1 MKRFYN
7 NTISRL
13 ALSRAVRVFTLLC
26 VLLGFSSSV
35 WAEAG
40 LVDVSFTFSTGTYS
54 DLALSGIEAKSLGTN
69 LTSAPK
75 LTQSIIE
82 TYRYNGGN
90 TCGATLYVKYD
101 NGDAKELGSMGHSG
115 NNGNNQWWNWNGNE
129 TFPATSGEHTV
140 EFWIKVTG
148 QKNGNGCS
156 EEFWASNNNQNY
168 KFTYTIAAQHYWLKH
183 PWDGSSWSWKELTYQ
198 SGTTYTLTA
207 NYGGNNATVDYNTAN
222 NDNGKVNVT
231 PTLGCTTIAQ
241 GTSCTF
247 TFDSNSKTVN
257 ITPTAGCDSGSGD
270 EGDDTG
276 DCRTIYLKPNDDWKK
291 DGARFAAYFFG
302 NSNGST
308 TWVSME
314 SSTCDGLY
322 KVAVPSGY
330 PKVVICRMNGGSSN
344 NAWDA
349 TWDQTDDL
357 TLSDNNNLYTI
368 TTIRDGKYWYGNWSA
383 YTCAD
388 KASCSD
394 DGDDDDDDTDI
405 PVFEYTEPVLLTRD
419 AVYDEDTNT
428 AKLWGYMQQD
438 PGVDECSNIVYYGF
452 AFCQGAGCTPE
463 IPTNYQK
470 YKHYIEADGV
480 SSTDRLDRGYEFTG
494 TLAKNDKGEDILV
507 EGSVYGYKAY
517 IWTND
522 GAVLSDE
529 TRYFS
534 TGGCIPIPGGGDTI
548 RVTVDGL
555 TYAKDTAYY
564 DDCALV
570 YGDLQTALNR
580 LKNLSEYVTE
590 DNGSYNLKQPVVIT
604 VHQKEGKNYYW
615 GEKKSVSGGQDGNAQ
630 DLQVLHVSDFN
641 KGGNDY
647 NKKNKL
653 IIRAAK
659 KTNDKG
665 ELVFETPRIA
675 HMLIRSSRNVELDAL
690 QIFSNPSNKG
700 AKKTT
705 ALELDDSRSA
715 DWANASC
722 TLTGANILVHNCYI
736 GSNGFT
742 GVHVNGI
749 DGLTFENNEFQLTS
763 KEADANAKA
772 WGASAKFLECKNIKF
787 VRNNFM
793 GAHTTLLW
801 IQQVENALFYN
812 NVFWNTNEISAG
824 RAVRVYN
831 QFNTKTD
838 NIAILYNTFYVAD
851 HANNNSTFDFLSAE
865 DITHGSPN
873 NSDISGDIYFQ
884 YNNCY
889 SYDTDVKGKKDGV
902 LGRIKNGNYCPNNF
916 WSVYDQNN
924 RLTTSKF
931 AFGSC
936 TNGKFVNVSSLV
948 CETSATG
955 PGSLVI
961 RQPEDVNDP
970 GLKLGDQL
978 TASQVKGMVGNNI
991 NITDAELKHDRYR
1004 DGIRSGSKWT
1014 LGAYEGTAAEPV
1026 TTAIYWL
1033 GGISDE
1039 WDNRNNWGYINKD
1052 GKLKKLTCVELL
1064 PEDLHVIIP
1073 KYKSTQYP
1081 TGTSTEH
1088 YYPTLP
1094 EQFDATAR
1102 KSATVKMDDKGVVTF
1117 AGIPAAEQVSA
1128 GVGKITTPTK
1138 FAGTIEL
1145 EYGAALKGVEV
1156 LDSEG
1161 VLRYDKAV
1169 TNMTVDRDKWT
1180 LVGPVVKPFDE
1191 NGNERDVLS
1200 GDYFLNFEPDVY
1212 MHEATATSNGKG
1224 GYDFTWGNTFS
1235 SLTRKIEPNTAF
1247 AVSVPDRY
1255 GDYKLSASVY
1265 YTYIKPDPD
1274 KVGDATVPKSF
1285 RPFEGYFVNDDE
1297 MLTYKNLTA
1306 GQAYI
1311 LNNSYPYNINAKNL
1325 AEKGDVY
1332 VYDYEA
1338 KSVKTPDMYGDAD
1351 VHLKPQHGFIFVPNE
1366 NGDLVIE
1373 EEWLAYG
1380 DTKSR
1385 SLEQEQPTIA
1395 INLHAGSTLNPE
1407 HSTILIKYDEF
1418 LGKNEESASN
1428 STKVFSAN
1436 KSTPDLYMNIEN
1448 NKYAEYVI
1456 ASERQTIPLGI
1467 YVNTPMYVEFTTAF
1481 SEGFSEVTL
1490 VDAYTGRYYDL
1501 LNGSYTADILPA
1513 SYNEGRYYL
1522 NLKVADSTEPDDD
1535 NVDDGNQNIPGDDV
1549 TTDIEDNKSESLINI
1564 YVDESEG
1571 NSVCIVTDGIELQDV
1586 YISDMAGRTMH
1597 YYANGYATKI
1607 DLPVA
1612 QGVYTV
1618 NVIGDTASR
1627 AEKVILK

>member
-7 NTISRL
+7 NTKMSGAFSK
-13 ALSRAVRVFTLLC
+13 ALRVVALLC
-26 VLLGFSSSV
+26 VLLGVNSSALADAGFHSTDAWNFLYYPGTGGDTWVSGGINNGETKDLGTLSGTPYMKGLLAKTWKTKNAGNVCSV
-35 WAEAG
+35 TAKYKIDNGSEQSVSLDSWSDLGESSGSVNQQLKKEG
-40 LVDVSFTFSTGTYS
+40 LNIAMPTTPGAHTISFTFTANVNKSGTGNCNATV
-54 DLALSGIEAKSLGTN
+54 TM
-69 LTSAPK
+69 
-75 LTQSIIE
+75 
-82 TYRYNGGN
+82 NG
-90 TCGATLYVKYD
+90 A
-101 NGDAKELGSMGHSG
+101 
-115 NNGNNQWWNWNGNE
+115 
-129 TFPATSGEHTV
+129 
-140 EFWIKVTG
+140 I
-148 QKNGNGCS
+148 
-156 EEFWASNNNQNY
+156 
-168 KFTYTIAAQHYWLKH
+168 TYTIAAQHYWLKH
-183 PWDGSSWSWKELTYQ
+183 PWDGSNWSWKELTYQ

-207 NYGGNNATVDYNTAN
+207 NYGGNNASVDYNTAN

-231 PTLGCTTIAQ
+231 PNLGCSTIAQ

-257 ITPTAGCDSGSGD
+257 ITPTAGCGSGGD

-330 PKVVICRMNGGSSN
+330 PKVVLCRMNGGSSN

-368 TTIRDGKYWYGNWSA
+368 TTKRDGKYWYGNWSA
-383 YTCAD
+383 SSCTD

-438 PGVDECSNIVYYGF
+438 PGVDECSRVTFYGF
-452 AFCQGAGCTPE
+452 YYCEGAGK
-463 IPTNYQK
+463 IPTASNS
-470 YKHYIEADGV
+470 YIHAATV
-480 SSTDRLDRGYEFTG
+480 STDAILDRGFEFTG
-494 TLAKNDKGEDILV
+494 TLNNLT
-507 EGSVYGYKAY
+507 EGTVYAYRAY
-517 IWTND
+517 IYAN
-522 GAVLSDE
+522 GKSILSDE

-555 TYAKDTAYY
+555 TYATDTAYY

-590 DNGSYNLKQPVVIT
+590 DNGSYNLKQPIVIT

-615 GEKKSVSGGQDGNAQ
+615 GEEKSVSGGQDGNAQ
-630 DLQVLHVSDFN
+630 KLQVLHVSDFN

-838 NIAILYNTFYVAD
+838 NIAILYNSFYVAD

-865 DITHGSPN
+865 DITYGSPN

-889 SYDTDVKGKKDGV
+889 SYDADVKGKKDGV

-936 TNGKFVNVSSLV
+936 DNGKFVNVSSLV

-1081 TGTSTEH
+1081 TGTSTVH

-1366 NGDLVIE
+1366 NGDLVIK

>member
-1 MKRFYN
+1 MKKFYN
-7 NTISRL
+7 NTKISGAFSK
-13 ALSRAVRVFTLLC
+13 ALRVVALLC
-26 VLLGFSSSV
+26 VLLGISSSA
-35 WAEAG
+35 WAEAIQNNWKIG
-40 LVDVSFTFSTGTYS
+40 FNTGGSDVWENVNNYDTKDFGS
-54 DLALSGIEAKSLGTN
+54 

-75 LTQSIIE
+75 VL
-82 TYRYNGGN
+82 GLN
-90 TCGATLYVKYD
+90 TWVDKQ
-101 NGDAKELGSMGHSG
+101 SG
-115 NNGNNQWWNWNGNE
+115 NVCDGNKLTIGGDTYGSEKTINVNVENWNDPVALYAPVNE
-129 TFPATSGEHTV
+129 TLPNSAGSHTV
-140 EFWIKVTG
+140 YFTFKVNVG
-148 QKNGNGCS
+148 SDCGGII
-156 EEFWASNNNQNY
+156 Y
-168 KFTYTIAAQHYWLKH
+168 KTFKVTYTIAGSTSSKYYAKYN
-183 PWDGSSWSWKELTYQ
+183 WDGGSNWSWRELDSNNQITATYHNNCMNVATSQ
-198 SGTTYTLTA
+198 DDNATCYSITLNGTIGNGTECIFTWNPATQTLTA
-207 NYGGNNATVDYNTAN
+207 
-222 NDNGKVNVT
+222 T
-231 PTLGCTTIAQ
+231 PVG
-241 GTSCTF
+241 
-247 TFDSNSKTVN
+247 
-257 ITPTAGCDSGSGD
+257 GSGGD
-270 EGDDTG
+270 DDDTG
-276 DCRTIYLKPNDDWKK
+276 NCRTIYLKPNDDWKN

-330 PKVVICRMNGGSSN
+330 PSVVLCRMNGGSSN

-368 TTIRDGKYWYGNWSA
+368 TTRRDGKYWYGNWSA
-383 YTCAD
+383 SACTD
-388 KASCSD
+388 KASCTD
-394 DGDDDDDDTDI
+394 DGDGDDDDDDTDI

-419 AVYDEDTNT
+419 AVYDEDTKT
-428 AKLWGYMQQD
+428 AQLWGYMQQD
-438 PGVDECSNIVYYGF
+438 PGVDQCSKVTYYGF
-452 AFCQGAGCTPE
+452 YYCEGAGK
-463 IPTNYQK
+463 IPTASNS
-470 YKHYIEADGV
+470 YIHATTV
-480 SSTDRLDRGYEFTG
+480 SNDAILDRGFEFTG
-494 TLAKNDKGEDILV
+494 TLSNLT
-507 EGSVYGYKAY
+507 EGTVYAYRAY
-517 IWTND
+517 IYAN
-522 GAVLSDE
+522 GKSILSDE

-555 TYAKDTAYY
+555 TYASDTTHY

-580 LKNLSEYVTE
+580 LKNLNEYVTE

-615 GEKKSVSGGQDGNAQ
+615 GEEKSVSGGKDGAAQ

-641 KGGNDY
+641 KGGKDY

-659 KTNDKG
+659 NTNDKG

-690 QIFSNPSNKG
+690 QIFSNPSNNG
-700 AKKTT
+700 SKKTT

-722 TLTGANILVHNCYI
+722 TLADANILVHNCYI

-763 KEADANAKA
+763 KDADGNAKA

-865 DITHGSPN
+865 DITYGGPN

-902 LGRIKNGNYCPNNF
+902 LGRIQNGNYCPNNF

-936 TNGKFVNVSSLV
+936 INGKFVNVSSLV

-955 PGSLVI
+955 PSSLVI

-970 GLKLGDQL
+970 GLKLGDPL
-978 TASQVKGMVGNNI
+978 VASQVKGMVGNNI

-1014 LGAYEGTAAEPV
+1014 LGAYEGTAAIPV
-1026 TTAIYWL
+1026 TTIYWL
-1033 GGISDE
+1033 GSISDE

-1081 TGTSTEH
+1081 TGTGTEH

-1128 GVGKITTPTK
+1128 GVGNITTPTK

-1191 NGNERDVLS
+1191 KGKERDVLS

-1212 MHEATATSNGKG
+1212 MHQATATSNGNG

-1235 SLTRKIEPNTAF
+1235 SLTEKVEPNTAF

-1297 MLTYKNLTA
+1297 MLTYKNLTEE
-1306 GQAYI
+1306 QAYI
-1311 LNNSYPYNINAKNL
+1311 LNNSYPYNIDAKRL
-1325 AEKGDVY
+1325 ADKGDVY

-1366 NGDLVIE
+1366 SGDLVIE
-1373 EEWLAYG
+1373 KEWLAYG

-1385 SLEQEQPTIA
+1385 SLEQERPTIA

-1436 KSTPDLYMNIEN
+1436 KSTPDLYMNMEN
-1448 NKYAEYVI
+1448 NKYAQYVI

-1501 LNGSYTADILPA
+1501 LNRSYTADILPA

-1522 NLKVADSTEPDDD
+1522 NLKVADSTESDDD